1 MLHCFHVSLWLNII
15 WCDKNVTVMNLEGYS
30 FPRFSSLEKACDR
43 SDSDWLPVGWA
54 HMRKWRL
61 TFLEVNGKSLQ
72 QDMWASVSHTCV
84 PLLSAPSYNHESCSK
99 DLKKNS
105 FSSASIRNLVS
116 VWNGRMLVKKKKR
129 RRQREMFIPSPVN
142 TNVLLFSRRL
152 ISIHNEAVIFLI
164 MIHSLQ
170 VFINSPGMCKDI
182 NKDPWIFFTHVI
194 SADPGSDSWGSTCN

>member
-72 QDMWASVSHTCV
+72 QDMWVLVSRTCV

-99 DLKKNS
+99 DLKNPLFPLHPS
-105 FSSASIRNLVS
+105 ES
-116 VWNGRMLVKKKKR
+116 WCPCGMGGCWWR
-129 RRQREMFIPSPVN
+129 RR
-142 TNVLLFSRRL
+142 RRRGGGRGGCL
-152 ISIHNEAVIFLI
+152 
-164 MIHSLQ
+164 SLHQ
-170 VFINSPGMCKDI
+170 STWMSSC
-182 NKDPWIFFTHVI
+182 
-194 SADPGSDSWGSTCN
+194 SAEG